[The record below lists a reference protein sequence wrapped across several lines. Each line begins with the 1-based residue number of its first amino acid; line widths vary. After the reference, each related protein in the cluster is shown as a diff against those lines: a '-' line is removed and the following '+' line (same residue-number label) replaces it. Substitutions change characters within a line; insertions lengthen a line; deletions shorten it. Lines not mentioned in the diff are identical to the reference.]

1 MFIEYI
7 ESLFLNPDDKSVIW
21 DCGSRIDIDDTH
33 NIVIFLQVMPNQCND
48 IVFTNT
54 KPINI
59 FVCNTEQMSNNLDGF
74 IFNIKPFYEYVKTF
88 PNIRFGII
96 DYSQQNIKIIEQNQ
110 YIAINHISTYHI
122 PYQYRESDIQFLKSV
137 ATKEKKFF
145 MCGGMSERRT
155 NIITDMMDNGIKITP
170 VNGFHEQRDR
180 QMMQYKIMINI
191 CTHDSYTIYEHIRCD
206 RLIFAGM
213 VIVSEHKTD
222 DHTLDIYDLVVWCN
236 KEEFPINAWRV
247 LKNYDYYQGKISADK
262 IKNIADTRRSVYLDF
277 RSKYDKT

>member
-1 MFIEYI
+1 
-7 ESLFLNPDDKSVIW
+7 
-21 DCGSRIDIDDTH
+21 
-33 NIVIFLQVMPNQCND
+33 
-48 IVFTNT
+48 
-54 KPINI
+54 
-59 FVCNTEQMSNNLDGF
+59 
-74 IFNIKPFYEYVKTF
+74 
-88 PNIRFGII
+88 
-96 DYSQQNIKIIEQNQ
+96 
-110 YIAINHISTYHI
+110 
-122 PYQYRESDIQFLKSV
+122 
-137 ATKEKKFF
+137 
-145 MCGGMSERRT
+145 
-155 NIITDMMDNGIKITP
+155 MMDNGIKITP